1 MPVILTTAEERDVW
15 LRAPW
20 DGAESADCTL
30 PSVYHLRAPGRWH
43 LDRWADDLRLS
54 DVEPRLRLR
63 REQRDRDHHPVLE
76 VMPQNVNCCA
86 SHPSIR
92 A

>member
-30 PSVYHLRAPGRWH
+30 PSVYHLRAPGR
-43 LDRWADDLRLS
+43 
-54 DVEPRLRLR
+54 
-63 REQRDRDHHPVLE
+63 
-76 VMPQNVNCCA
+76 
-86 SHPSIR
+86 
-92 A
+92 